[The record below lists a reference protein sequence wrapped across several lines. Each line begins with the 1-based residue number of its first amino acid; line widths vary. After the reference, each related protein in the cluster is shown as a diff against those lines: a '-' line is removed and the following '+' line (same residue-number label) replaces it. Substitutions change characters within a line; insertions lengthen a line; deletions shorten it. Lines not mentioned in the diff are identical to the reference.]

1 MEIQKEEKCFGG
13 WKKIDLDGQ
22 KKAGNLQHRFNSAS
36 ANIRK
41 NRVLLLWFPYVLQKT
56 MEQKR
61 WNFQYRFA
69 FAGECGDDE
78 GGVSHEFYS
87 VKQLVD
93 NCVSSVFH

>member
-1 MEIQKEEKCFGG
+1 MI
-13 WKKIDLDGQ
+13 
-22 KKAGNLQHRFNSAS
+22 S
-36 ANIRK
+36 
-41 NRVLLLWFPYVLQKT
+41 YVLQKT

-69 FAGECGDDE
+69 FAGECGGDE